1 MFAFVDQMTS
11 AENANFWILL
21 LPSIGGFIAAVGA
34 CFWAFAGYIT
44 AQRGKIQSE
53 LDAVQSKYAAH
64 DIAKNTIK
72 LDQVVLQTD
81 GRIESLIEDNRK
93 LNASLVAVYQALGIM
108 KGQEKERGMQNIVVR
123 DAAVL
128 AKGLV
133 DRAATDAAEVLN
145 KAQRLGPD
153 PSTQTNAGDTS
164 TPIQ

>member
-1 MFAFVDQMTS
+1 MFAFVDQITS
-11 AENANFWILL
+11 AETANFWILL

-44 AQRGKIQSE
+44 AQRAKIQAE
-53 LDAVQSKYAAH
+53 LDAVRSTHVASVMV
-64 DIAKNTIK
+64 KNATK
-72 LDQVVLQTD
+72 LDQVITQTD
-81 GRIESLIEDNRK
+81 GRISGLIEDNKR
-93 LNASLVAVYQALGIM
+93 LNASLAEIGQALGIM
-108 KGQEKERGMQNIVVR
+108 KGQEKERGDQKIVVR

-133 DRAATDAAEVLN
+133 DRAAADAAEVLN

-164 TPIQ
+164 KPIQ